1 MADTLN
7 VSETRPESGAS
18 ATGDAPTSRNWMG
31 ITSLITAL
39 LGMSLVAIVTGHL
52 GLKAAKR
59 GQADNRSIARAG
71 TIVGY
76 IGLVLSLAAIT
87 FGFFAWID
95 AKRYEQDDLAR
106 DDVARLS
113 EAVFGA
119 WSDRPGDALWVDM
132 GGSESYEVSF
142 WGSGEVVAT
151 VPKTVRESAY
161 VSVTINPND
170 LSDRCVSISYYQ
182 GKKSDA
188 SVSNRAGFSNQSC
201 SDLGYEDSRT
211 VL

>member
-1 MADTLN
+1 MAGTLN
-7 VSETRPESGAS
+7 EPGTRPDPGAA
-18 ATGDAPTSRNWMG
+18 ATGGAPTSRNWMG
-31 ITSLITAL
+31 VTSLITAL

-52 GLKAAKR
+52 GLRAARR

-76 IGLVLSLAAIT
+76 VGFVLFLAAIT
-87 FGFFAWID
+87 LGFFAWID
-95 AKRYEQDDLAR
+95 ARRYEQDDLAR
-106 DDVARLS
+106 DDVLRVS
-113 EAVFGA
+113 EAVFSA
-119 WSDRPGDALWVDM
+119 WSLHPEDAIWVDM